1 MFSGTLLLT
10 NCVPIKLIYL
20 TSSVIIRDIK
30 TMTESDSGSSC
41 VAYFYFDFKFKDT
54 GKQDLRALS
63 SSLLVQLSNQS
74 NRCFDVLYGLYWAQ
88 SGLPP
93 EKPSNDSL
101 VECLKKMLTV
111 SQVPIYL
118 ILDALDECPNDSG
131 TPSAR
136 EQVLALVKDLVELRL
151 PNLHLCIT
159 SRPEVDIRTALEP
172 LATQQLS
179 LDDESGHKQD
189 IIDYVTFVVRSDQRM
204 QRWGNEDK
212 DAAIEKLVEKA
223 DGM

>member
-1 MFSGTLLLT
+1 M
-10 NCVPIKLIYL
+10 
-20 TSSVIIRDIK
+20 IIRDIK
-30 TMTESDSGSSC
+30 TKTKSDSGSSC

-88 SGLPP
+88 SGWPR

-159 SRPEVDIRTALEP
+159 CCPEVDIRSALEP
-172 LATQQLS
+172 LATQLLS

-189 IIDYVTFVVRSDQRM
+189 IIDYVTFIVRSDQRM
-204 QRWGNEDK
+204 QRWGNEDR
-212 DAAIEKLVEKA
+212 DAAIEKLVETA

>member
-1 MFSGTLLLT
+1 VSLGALLLT
-10 NCVPIKLIYL
+10 SCIPIKLIDL

-30 TMTESDSGSSC
+30 SKTNSDSGSAC

-54 GKQDLRALS
+54 GKQDLRALL

-74 NRCFDVLYGLYWAQ
+74 NRCFDVLFELYWAK
-88 SGLPP
+88 SGWPR

-101 VECLKKMLTV
+101 AECLKKMLTV

-118 ILDALDECPNDSG
+118 ILDALDECPNDYD

-136 EQVLALVKDLVELRL
+136 EQVLTLVKDLVVLRL

-159 SRPEVDIRTALEP
+159 SCPDSDIRTALEP

-189 IIDYVTFVVRSDQRM
+189 IIYFVNFVVHSDQMM
-204 QRWGNEDK
+204 QKWGDK
-212 DAAIEKLVEKA
+212 DRDAAIEKLTEKA